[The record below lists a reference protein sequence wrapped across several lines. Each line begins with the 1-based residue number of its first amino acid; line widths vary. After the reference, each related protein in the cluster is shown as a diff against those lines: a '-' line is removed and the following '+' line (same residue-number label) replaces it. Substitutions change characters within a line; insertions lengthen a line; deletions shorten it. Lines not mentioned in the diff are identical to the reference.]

1 MHHDEGNFT
10 LVGSGCGSV
19 GRAVT
24 SNTIGLHF
32 ESSHRQTLYITYI
45 LSAEKTKIRKNGY
58 FLKNLSKWASTE
70 SILYKV
76 IS

>member
-32 ESSHRQTLYITYI
+32 ESSHRQTLYITV
-45 LSAEKTKIRKNGY
+45 SWKDENKEKWLFFKK
-58 FLKNLSKWASTE
+58 S
-70 SILYKV
+70 
-76 IS
+76 